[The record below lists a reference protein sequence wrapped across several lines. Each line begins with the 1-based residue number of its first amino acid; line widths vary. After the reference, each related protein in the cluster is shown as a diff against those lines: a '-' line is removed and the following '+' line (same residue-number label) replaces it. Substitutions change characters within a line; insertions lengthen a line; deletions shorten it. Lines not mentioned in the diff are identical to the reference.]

1 MSFIIE
7 ISFLQSILPEYLVN
21 FSVLVSVL
29 VYVLLSV
36 LVWPLCFLSSII
48 NSVFDFRQK
57 IIFILKITFDWEC
70 REVLRCYCS
79 TKPLTPEDFL
89 NLTFPHSPLIYK
101 KMFYGQTV
109 ARTTLSFSQRH
120 WSFFYC
126 RPLLPSHLIANGHT
140 DDFQAPSYHYFIVN
154 CTKN

>member
-21 FSVLVSVL
+21 FSVLV
-29 VYVLLSV
+29 SV

-89 NLTFPHSPLIYK
+89 NLTFPHSSLIYK

-120 WSFFYC
+120 WSFFLLQTLTSQSSDC
-126 RPLLPSHLIANGHT
+126 KWAHGRFSSAIIPLFH
-140 DDFQAPSYHYFIVN
+140 
-154 CTKN
+154 